1 MTETDKN
8 YNHTQVNIFRQVDC
22 YLNEWVI
29 FFVLLVDKVGEG
41 GFETEVLF
49 LFLTFS
55 DLVVFVERIEPA
67 SLSGAEG
74 GKLFIL
80 ASLIFNS

>member
-1 MTETDKN
+1 M
-8 YNHTQVNIFRQVDC
+8 
-22 YLNEWVI
+22 
-29 FFVLLVDKVGEG
+29 LLVDKVGEG

-80 ASLIFNS
+80 ASLIFNSSDNSSNSKCWMSIL